1 VLQVTHLVE
10 QRRTQDCKATG
21 KKSELVNKFRRILGE
36 AVVQPSVSFA
46 ATLTVSGSKAATA
59 GKADILAA
67 NPEKLRRAQLVIS
80 KVMISPDTK
89 ISNSTK
95 QALKDLGIVK
105 QY

>member
-10 QRRTQDCKATG
+10 QRRSQDCKATG

-46 ATLTVSGSKAATA
+46 ATITVSRSKAATA

-67 NPEKLRRAQLVIS
+67 NPEKLRQAQLVMS

-89 ISNSTK
+89 ISNRTK
-95 QALKDLGIVK
+95 QALKDLGMVE